1 MVTHKKQQQQHAVP
15 PPKNAYQAFYEQTS
29 SPVMGY
35 DGALEEHD
43 DGDIAM
49 GVAIDTRNYQELL
62 KQAGPAL
69 VPEAHTVRDN
79 NNNHNSSSSSMS
91 SGLDQRRR
99 GSQPLGPPPRFS
111 ILLGNNNSESDD
123 EPAILGEAVSTDSV
137 EEDVVI
143 DHTVRGLPIETR
155 NYQAFAGSSFRQNP
169 SPAAPVVPAV
179 KPRFPI
185 KNVLSS
191 NNDDDEAADAVY
203 GLPISSGNY
212 AAIVG
217 AGAKVKKGRSRRYS
231 DQAGVAER
239 RAGVAERRASAP
251 ANASGTRS
259 PAQHAT
265 APAAARDTTAPG
277 RNSCFE
283 TRRATTVAVV
293 PFSGWLYIQSS
304 TFKTW
309 KKQYAVLSGVEF
321 KHSKAPGQSP
331 KGFGTMQ
338 AAQQWSG
345 MPHGIMLLLDSG
357 KQLPVYCESAAEY
370 ESWMHAFQKSLDKLQ
385 HLSGYSKTSYT
396 VTASEQHEGFLYKQE
411 PRTNAWRRHYF
422 VARIDGYIECKVT
435 EDASSIDGR
444 NSGYIKSVSFADVHP
459 NGLAIE
465 LDSGTSVLVYA
476 ETYDERMLWYAAM
489 SSAALANDRT
499 PQGPTSSV
507 KSTYVQTARAN
518 HAGWMHKQ
526 AGLFKSWKRFY
537 FTLHGAEVSFAKDA
551 NSGVVLCDKVEAVED
566 WSGKQNGLQIKLK
579 SGRVWKVYA
588 DSYDSVKRW
597 RTLMQNA
604 TRQGG
609 DNFNA
614 KRYLASRKR
623 KGLSPVFGGWLTN
636 CKDNGVKLRQ
646 FYVVD
651 GNTLGVAS
659 EVDQQLKPIG
669 RVVDVGASRDLSCG
683 IVVSLANG
691 TKLKLAV
698 DSVESHKSW
707 YEILKASL

>member
-1 MVTHKKQQQQHAVP
+1 MVTHKKQHAVP

-29 SPVMGY
+29 SPVMGD
-35 DGALEEHD
+35 DGALEEHND
-43 DGDIAM
+43 DITM
-49 GVAIDTRNYQELL
+49 GVAMDTCDYQELL

-69 VPEAHTVRDN
+69 VPEAHTVRG
-79 NNNHNSSSSSMS
+79 NNHNSNSSSSSD
-91 SGLDQRRR
+91 LDQRRR
-99 GSQPLGPPPRFS
+99 GSQPLGPRFP
-111 ILLGNNNSESDD
+111 ILLGNNNSENDN
-123 EPAILGEAVSTDSV
+123 EPAIFGEAVSMDSV

-191 NNDDDEAADAVY
+191 NDDDDEAADAVH

-217 AGAKVKKGRSRRYS
+217 AGARVKKGRSRGYS
-231 DQAGVAER
+231 DQAGA
-239 RAGVAERRASAP
+239 AERRASAP
-251 ANASGTRS
+251 VYASGARS
-259 PAQHAT
+259 PAQHVT

-331 KGFGTMQ
+331 KGFGTVQ

-345 MPHGIMLLLDSG
+345 MPHGIMLLLASDR
-357 KQLPVYCESAAEY
+357 QLPVHCESAAEY

-385 HLSGYSKTSYT
+385 HLSGCSKTSYT

-476 ETYDERMLWYAAM
+476 NTYDERMLWYAAM

-507 KSTYVQTARAN
+507 KSTYVQTARDN
-518 HAGWMHKQ
+518 YAGWMHKQ

-537 FTLHGAEVSFAKDA
+537 FTLHGAEVSFTKDA
-551 NSGVVLCDKVEAVED
+551 NSGVVLCDKVQAIED

-588 DSYDSVKRW
+588 DSYDSAKRW

-604 TRQGG
+604 TRPSG

-659 EVDQQLKPIG
+659 EVDHQLKPIG

-691 TKLKLAV
+691 TKLKFAV

>member
-1 MVTHKKQQQQHAVP
+1 MVTHKTQQA
-15 PPKNAYQAFYEQTS
+15 PPKNAYQTFYEQT

-43 DGDIAM
+43 DDIAM
-49 GVAIDTRNYQELL
+49 GVAMDTRNYQELL
-62 KQAGPAL
+62 KQAGSAAAFI
-69 VPEAHTVRDN
+69 PEAHTVRGN
-79 NNNHNSSSSSMS
+79 NNM

-99 GSQPLGPPPRFS
+99 SSQPQSPPPLGPPPRFS
-111 ILLGNNNSESDD
+111 VLLGNNNNSAESDD
-123 EPAILGEAVSTDSV
+123 ESPIMGEAVCTDSV
-137 EEDVVI
+137 DEEVII
-143 DHTVRGLPIETR
+143 DHTVRGLPVETR
-155 NYQAFAGSSFRQNP
+155 NYEAFAGGASSFRHP
-169 SPAAPVVPAV
+169 PPVKTPTV

-185 KNVLSS
+185 KSALSDNNNV
-191 NNDDDEAADAVY
+191 DDDEAADAVH

-217 AGAKVKKGRSRRYS
+217 AGVKVKKGRSRGYS

-239 RAGVAERRASAP
+239 RASAP
-251 ANASGTRS
+251 AHASGARP

-265 APAAARDTTAPG
+265 APAAARDTTGPG

-283 TRRATTVAVV
+283 TRRATSVAVM
-293 PFSGWLYIQSS
+293 PFNGWLYIQSS
-304 TFKTW
+304 TFKSW
-309 KKQYAVLSGVEF
+309 KKQYAVLSGAEF
-321 KHSKAPGQSP
+321 KHSKVPGQSP
-331 KGFGTMQ
+331 KGFGTVQ

-345 MPHGIMLLLDSG
+345 MTHGIMLLLASG
-357 KQLPVYCESAAEY
+357 KQLPVHCESAAEY

-396 VTASEQHEGFLYKQE
+396 VTTSEQHEGFLYKQE
-411 PRTNAWRRHYF
+411 PRASAWRRHYF
-422 VARIDGYIECKVT
+422 VARVDGYIECKVT

-459 NGLAIE
+459 HGLAIQ

-476 ETYDERMLWYAAM
+476 DTYDERMLWYAAM
-489 SSAALANDRT
+489 SSAALANNRT
-499 PQGPTSSV
+499 PQGPASSV

-551 NSGVVLCDKVEAVED
+551 NAGIVLCDKVQAVED
-566 WSGKQNGLQIKLK
+566 WTGKQNGLQIKLI
-579 SGRVWKVYA
+579 SGRVWRVYA
-588 DSYDSVKRW
+588 DSYDSAKRW

-623 KGLSPVFGGWLTN
+623 KGLAPVFGGWLTHVRGS
-636 CKDNGVKLRQ
+636 GVKLRQ
-646 FYVVD
+646 FYIVEGD
-651 GNTLGVAS
+651 TIGVAS
-659 EVDQQLKPIG
+659 EVDHQLQPIG
-669 RVVDVGASRDLSCG
+669 RVVDVGASRDLNCG

-691 TKLKLAV
+691 VKLKLAV
-698 DSVESHKSW
+698 DSVDSHKSW